1 MGTSALT
8 LPTMAMSK
16 ASISTPAMI
25 TIRIELSIAF
35 SAAGQGGLLDTFLL
49 VSQMVA
55 EQPTETFDVCAEYG
69 WGPTRK
75 RPRHVPVTKI
85 EGAWSYDLRGS

>member
-16 ASISTPAMI
+16 ASINTPAMI

-35 SAAGQGGLLDTFLL
+35 STAGQGGAPWY
-49 VSQMVA
+49 VSPDISDGCRA
-55 EQPTETFDVCAEYG
+55 TN
-69 WGPTRK
+69 R
-75 RPRHVPVTKI
+75 
-85 EGAWSYDLRGS
+85 DLRCLH

>member
-25 TIRIELSIAF
+25 TIRIEFSIAF
-35 SAAGQGGLLDTFLL
+35 SAAVRAVLLGALL
-49 VSQMVA
+49 LIFQMVA
-55 EQPTETFDVCAEYG
+55 EQPTETFGVCTEYG
-69 WGPTRK
+69 WGPGPEKAASRA
-75 RPRHVPVTKI
+75 RD
-85 EGAWSYDLRGS
+85 ED